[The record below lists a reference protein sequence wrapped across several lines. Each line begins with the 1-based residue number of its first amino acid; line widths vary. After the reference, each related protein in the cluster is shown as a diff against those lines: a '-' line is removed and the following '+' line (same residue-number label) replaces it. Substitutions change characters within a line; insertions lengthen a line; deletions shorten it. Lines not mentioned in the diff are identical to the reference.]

1 MPQSLRKVIHTP
13 EAPEPI
19 GAYSQAIQVGDTLYV
34 SGQIG
39 LNPETG
45 ELENQELRV
54 ETHQMMTNAKAI
66 LKAAGMEL
74 DQVVKCTLYLSDMN
88 LFPAVNQIYGE
99 YFEGDQPP
107 AREAIAIR
115 ELPKQANVEISL
127 IAVA

>member
-1 MPQSLRKVIHTP
+1 MQNTKTIIHTP
-13 EAPEPI
+13 KAPTPI
-19 GAYSQAIQVGDTLYV
+19 GAYSQAVRVGDTLYV

-54 ETHQMMTNAKAI
+54 ETHRMMSNVKAI
-66 LKAAGMEL
+66 LEEAGMSLEN
-74 DQVVKCTLYLSDMN
+74 VVKCTVYLADMD

-99 YFEGDQPP
+99 YFEGDHPP

>member
-1 MPQSLRKVIHTP
+1 MPQQRTLIHTP
-13 EAPEPI
+13 KAPEPI

-39 LNPETG
+39 LNPDTG

-54 ETHQMMTNAKAI
+54 ETHQMMSNAKAI
-66 LKAAGMEL
+66 LDAAGMSL
-74 DQVVKCTLYLSDMN
+74 DHVVKCTVYLADMN
-88 LFPAVNQIYGE
+88 DFPEVNQIYGT
-99 YFEGDQPP
+99 YFEGEQPP

>member
-1 MPQSLRKVIHTP
+1 
-13 EAPEPI
+13 
-19 GAYSQAIQVGDTLYV
+19 
-34 SGQIG
+34 
-39 LNPETG
+39 
-45 ELENQELRV
+45 
-54 ETHQMMTNAKAI
+54 MTNAKAI

-74 DQVVKCTLYLSDMN
+74 DQVVKCTLYLSDMK